1 MENGRLLMDW
11 PQVLTFLGGIITIV
25 AALIGVCAWF
35 YKLTREQVMAIKE
48 DVRAIDRKVDEN
60 ARESRSQI
68 TAIHNLIE
76 SIREDGRIFRE
87 KWVEESRSFNEKWA
101 AESREY
107 HGRLCAIEERRAGRP
122 RKEDRV

>member
-1 MENGRLLMDW
+1 MDW

-35 YKLTREQVMAIKE
+35 YKMTREQILAIKE
-48 DVRAIDRKVDEN
+48 DVRAIDRKSE
-60 ARESRSQI
+60 ESSKEIRG
-68 TAIHNLIE
+68 LIE

-122 RKEDRV
+122 RKEDRA